1 MISLLL
7 GMVRALRVVLR
18 GIFSACFSVYSLIA

>member
-7 GMVRALRVVLR
+7 GIVRGLRVALR
-18 GIFSACFSVYSLIA
+18 GIFSVCFSVYSMIA